1 MTILGL
7 GIDIVELVRIERLLA
22 RHEKRF
28 LERICRSGEWQRR
41 DAEAFVQHVG
51 GLFAAKEAV
60 LKALGTGWAQ
70 GLAPRQVEILRAEN
84 GAPSVRLHDGATV
97 RASELGVREVH
108 LSVTHERSYAAA
120 VAILE
125 CPGYDRGCP

>member
-7 GIDIVELVRIERLLA
+7 GIDIVELVRIEGLLA

-28 LERICRSGEWQRR
+28 LERLCRDGEWQRR
-41 DAEAFVQHVG
+41 DAEAFVQHIG
-51 GLFAAKEAV
+51 GLFASKEAV
-60 LKALGTGWAQ
+60 LKALGTGWSA
-70 GLAPRQVEILRAEN
+70 GLAPRQVEVLRADN
-84 GAPSVRLHDGATV
+84 GAPSVRLHDVAAR
-97 RASELGVREVH
+97 RAQELGVGEVH

-125 CPGYDRGCP
+125 GPR

>member
-7 GIDIVELVRIERLLA
+7 GIDIVELVRIEGLLA

-28 LERICRSGEWQRR
+28 LERLCRDGEWQRR
-41 DAEAFVQHVG
+41 HAEAFVQHIG
-51 GLFAAKEAV
+51 GLFASKEAV
-60 LKALGTGWAQ
+60 LKALGTGWSE
-70 GLAPRQVEILRAEN
+70 GLAPRQVEVLRGEN
-84 GAPSVRLHDGATV
+84 GAPSVRLHDVAAL
-97 RASELGVREVH
+97 RAQKLGVSEVH

-125 CPGYDRGCP
+125 GPRYDSEQS

>member
-7 GIDIVELVRIERLLA
+7 GIDIVELVRIEGLLD

-28 LERICRSGEWQRR
+28 LERLFREGEWQRR
-41 DAEAFVQHVG
+41 HAEAFVQHIG

-60 LKALGTGWAQ
+60 LKALGTGWSE
-70 GLAPRQVEILRAEN
+70 GLAPRQVEVVRAEN
-84 GAPSVRLHDGATV
+84 GAPSVCLHDGAAL
-97 RASELGVREVH
+97 RAQELGVSEVH

-125 CPGYDRGCP
+125 GPRYDRNQS